1 MGERDPL
8 TDAFWLPALEPADHE
23 GFEERAF
30 GAWRARVPRLTPDG
44 VRRLAA
50 ELGRARERSLA
61 PRPIAEVVDAVAL
74 AAAALADPHG
84 PFQTRCVELLP
95 GITGYSREMVRH
107 GLDRMAE
114 DWHAGALRR
123 ALAAE
128 LGDPLVLDRAR
139 PHPRG
144 APGLVRAFGPRLVA
158 HVFSGNVPGVSV
170 TSLVR
175 ATLTKAASFGKTA
188 SGEPL
193 TAVAFAHALDS
204 VDPDLAR
211 CIAVTHWPGGTE
223 PLERALF
230 ESADVVIAY
239 GSDASVDAVRR
250 ATPAGTPLI
259 AHPHRI
265 GVGLV
270 ARDALAKAGPAL
282 AQAAA
287 RDVSVFDQQGCV
299 APHAIYV
306 EADAQTAAAFA
317 ESLATAMQAVAGE
330 WPRRAVDAAE
340 AARIHETRAAME
352 FRGARVWSSPHGT
365 AWTVILDPDPALTPS
380 PLNRVVF
387 VKPVTD
393 LAAALDALATRRAW
407 LQSVGLAAD
416 ASRFE
421 ELAERLGALGASRV
435 VALGRMSWPEPH
447 GHPDGRFQFLD
458 LLRYV
463 DILP

>member
-1 MGERDPL
+1 MGERDAV
-8 TDAFWLPALEPADHE
+8 TDAFWLPALEPADHD

-30 GAWRARVPRLTPDG
+30 GAFRARVPRLKPDG
-44 VRRLAA
+44 VRRLAE
-50 ELGRARERSLA
+50 ELGRAREASLA
-61 PRPIAEVVDAVAL
+61 QRPIAEIVDAVAR
-74 AAAALADPHG
+74 AAAALADPDG
-84 PFQTRCVELLP
+84 PLRARCVELLP
-95 GITGYSREMVRH
+95 AITGYSREMIRH

-114 DWHAGALRR
+114 DWRADALRS

-128 LGDPLVLDRAR
+128 LGDPLVLDCPR

-204 VDPDLAR
+204 VDPALAR
-211 CIAVTHWPGGTE
+211 CIAVTHWPGGSE

-230 ESADVVIAY
+230 ESADAVIAY

-250 ATPAGTPLI
+250 VAPAGTPLI

-265 GVGLV
+265 GVALV
-270 ARDALAKAGPAL
+270 AREALARAGPAL
-282 AQAAA
+282 AEAAA

-306 EADAQTAAAFA
+306 EADAAAAAVFA
-317 ESLATAMQAVAGE
+317 ERLAAAMQTIADE
-330 WPRRAVDAAE
+330 WPRRDVSAAE

-352 FRGARVWSSPHGT
+352 FRGARVWSSPRGT
-365 AWTVILDPDPALTPS
+365 AWTVILDTDPALTPS

-387 VKPVTD
+387 VKPVAD
-393 LAAALDALATRRAW
+393 LAAALDALAPRRAW

-416 ASRFE
+416 APRFE
-421 ELAERLGALGASRV
+421 ALAERLGGLGASRV

-447 GHPDGRFQFLD
+447 GHPDGRFQFQD
-458 LLRYV
+458 LLRFV
-463 DILP
+463 DVLP

>member
-8 TDAFWLPALEPADHE
+8 NDAFWLPALEPADHD
-23 GFEERAF
+23 GFEERTF
-30 GAWRARVPRLTPDG
+30 GAWRARVPRLKPDG

-50 ELGRARERSLA
+50 ELVRARETSLA
-61 PRPIAEVVDAVAL
+61 HRPIAEIVDAVGR
-74 AAAALADPHG
+74 AAAALADPDG
-84 PFQTRCVELLP
+84 PFRSRCVELLP

-107 GLDRMAE
+107 GLERMAE
-114 DWHAGALRR
+114 DWHAAALRR

-128 LGDPLVLDRAR
+128 LGDPLILDRPR

-175 ATLTKAASFGKTA
+175 AAVTKAASFGKTA

-193 TAVAFAHALDS
+193 TAIAFARALHS
-204 VDPDLAR
+204 VDPALAR
-211 CIAVTHWPGGTE
+211 CVAVTHWPGGTE

-250 ATPAGTPLI
+250 VTPVATPVI

-270 ARDALAKAGPAL
+270 AREALAKAAPAL
-282 AQAAA
+282 AQDAA

-306 EADAQTAAAFA
+306 EADAGAAAAFA
-317 ESLATAMQAVAGE
+317 EHLAAAMQALARE
-330 WPRRAVDAAE
+330 WPRRDVDAAE
-340 AARIHETRAAME
+340 AARIHETRAAAE
-352 FRGARVWSSPHGT
+352 FRGARVWSSAEGT
-365 AWTVILDPDPALTPS
+365 TWTVILDPDPALTPS

-387 VKPVTD
+387 IKPVAD
-393 LAAALDALATRRAW
+393 LAEALDALAPRRAW

-421 ELAERLGALGASRV
+421 ELAERLGELGASRV